1 MFMNSYHE
9 KDYYAWDDGY
19 VPSVGAE
26 IVVKGFQ
33 TTVHENLIP
42 WVPRVSQAS
51 LKGSY
56 TMWCENRILWQVLE
70 M

>member
-1 MFMNSYHE
+1 MNSYHE

-56 TMWCENRILWQVLE
+56 TMWFENKILWQVLE